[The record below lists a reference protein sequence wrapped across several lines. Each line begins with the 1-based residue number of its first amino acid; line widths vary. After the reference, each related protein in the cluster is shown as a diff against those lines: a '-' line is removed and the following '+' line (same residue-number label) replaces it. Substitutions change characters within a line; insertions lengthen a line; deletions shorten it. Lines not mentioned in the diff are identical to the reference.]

1 MDMDQKLLKKVKRRD
16 RIARWVITVGGMT
29 IIFAVIFILLLIGEV
44 SLPLF
49 NQPTAAPVARI
60 HPVDSQGGEAALA
73 LGLDEYL
80 ETAFTLSEA
89 GDFTFYEVAS
99 GEITERISL
108 RPPGAPEA
116 HIVAVDKF
124 GRQAYGLLWSDGV
137 LSIEQLRF
145 SAQWDKEHN
154 RTFEI
159 AVEREGVFAAP
170 EGNLPVIS
178 RGRIA
183 GDGTRTRVS
192 LMDDNRLLLDQEAV
206 TTDIFGNEERI
217 QSTAVLGD
225 GEPDRLTTLALDTEG
240 RALYAGT
247 DQGALLRWD
256 LSEVGSP
263 RLVERQQAFRDRR
276 AITALAL
283 VFGDISLAIGDAQGQ
298 LTTWFPVR
306 TDTEGG
312 EKRLRRIHT
321 LADRGSAVRAITPS
335 HRDKS
340 LLSLDEEGTVYL
352 DHMTSER
359 QLLTLEG
366 QEPLRTAALN
376 LRGTGIIALNAK
388 GELEAWSVDNPHPE
402 VSWRTLFGKVW
413 YESYDE
419 PAYVWQSS
427 SASEDFEPK
436 LSLTPLIFGTLKG
449 TFYAMVFAIPLAL
462 LGAIYTSQFGHPKLK
477 QFIKPTV
484 EIMAAIPSVIIG
496 FLAALWL
503 APIVEKSV
511 TAIFLSFLFVPTSFI
526 LFSLLWQK
534 LREVGPLRKI
544 ERGFEFLT
552 FAPVIVLSVAAAF
565 AIGPLVEAWLF
576 GGDFRLWLF
585 TEMGTRYDPRNNI
598 IIAFALGFAVIPIIF
613 TIAEDA
619 LSNVPGSL
627 KAASL
632 AMGASR
638 WQTVWRVILP
648 SASPGIFAGI
658 MIGFGRAIGET
669 MIVLMAT
676 GNTAI
681 MDMSIFNGM
690 RPLSANIAVE
700 IPEAPVASTLYRVLF
715 LSAVILFLF
724 TFILNTIAEVV
735 RQRLRKKYGRF

>member
-1 MDMDQKLLKKVKRRD
+1 MDQKLLKKVKRRD
-16 RIARWVITVGGMT
+16 RIARWVITVGGMA
-29 IIFAVIFILLLIGEV
+29 IIFVVIFILLLIGEV

-60 HPVDSQGGEAALA
+60 HPVDSQGGEAVLA

-80 ETAFTLSEA
+80 ETAFTLSA
-89 GDFTFYEVAS
+89 SGDFTFYDLPS
-99 GEITERISL
+99 GEVSEQISL
-108 RPPGAPEA
+108 HPPGAPEA
-116 HIVAVDKF
+116 SIVAAEKF

-145 SAQWDKEHN
+145 SAQWDEHHN

-159 AVEREGVFAAP
+159 AVDREGVFAAP
-170 EGNLPVIS
+170 EGGVPEIS
-178 RGRIA
+178 RGRISNE
-183 GDGTRTRVS
+183 GTHTRVS
-192 LMDDNRLLLDQEAV
+192 LMGDNRLLLTQEAV
-206 TTDIFGNEERI
+206 TADIFGNEERM
-217 QSTAVLGD
+217 QFSTVLGD
-225 GEPDRLTTLALDTEG
+225 EEPDRLTALALDTQG
-240 RALYAGT
+240 HALYAGT

-256 LSEVGSP
+256 LSEAGSP

-276 AITALAL
+276 AITALTL
-283 VFGDISLAIGDAQGQ
+283 VFGDISLAVGDTKGQ

-306 TDTEGG
+306 TGAEGG

-321 LADRGSAVRAITPS
+321 LADRGSAVRTISPS

-366 QEPLRTAALN
+366 SSPLRTAALN
-376 LRGTGIIALNAK
+376 LRGTGIIALNEK
-388 GELEAWSVDNPHPE
+388 GQLEAWTVDNPHPE

-449 TFYAMVFAIPLAL
+449 TFYAMIFAVPLAL
-462 LGAIYTSQFGHPKLK
+462 LGAIYTSQFGHPKLR
-477 QFIKPTV
+477 QYIKPTV

-534 LREVGPLRKI
+534 LREVGPLRKV

-681 MDMSIFNGM
+681 MDLSIFNGM

-724 TFILNTIAEVV
+724 TFVLNTIAEVV